1 MSAQN
6 ERMNPLII
14 ITIGLIHLFYI
25 TLSVFDSCRSP
36 KCLYVIVKTSLIIK
50 YDCTRPCIWRE
61 GIRFD
66 SNIVDIYPFSC
77 YFFSF
82 ASSTSDSCLTHNCFF
97 SASKFS
103 QQKPIILS
111 SSRIFVHD
119 PTLISFKL

>member
-1 MSAQN
+1 MSAHN

-14 ITIGLIHLFYI
+14 ITIGLIYLFYI

-66 SNIVDIYPFSC
+66 LNRFDSLRQDIINIVDILYRFSC
-77 YFFSF
+77 YFSF
-82 ASSTSDSCLTHNCFF
+82 ASSNSDSCLTHNCFF
-97 SASKFS
+97 LPPNLVNKN
-103 QQKPIILS
+103 Q
-111 SSRIFVHD
+111 
-119 PTLISFKL
+119 